1 MIMLV
6 AAEEHTD
13 VVRFIDN
20 WLKENDPMSKY
31 SKRYGFFMIKERFAL
46 YFSKFY
52 SVRHGMRFVL
62 LPLTLFAFK
71 PRN

>member
-1 MIMLV
+1 
-6 AAEEHTD
+6 
-13 VVRFIDN
+13 
-20 WLKENDPMSKY
+20 MSKY

-62 LPLTLFAFK
+62 LPPILFAFCRQLK
-71 PRN
+71 DLSLFSVRWPMIRIHGSGQK